1 MIDLK
6 YLRDHPEVVRSS
18 MRKRHHSGDEVD
30 AVLSLDE
37 EWRRLFTRQNNLRAD
52 QKKRSEEIAKRKR
65 NKEDVA
71 ADLLE
76 MKELAQLVREL
87 EIPLKEKE
95 EALQGLLAK
104 LPNLLHISV
113 PEGSDDSDNPCLR
126 SWGEIPSFSFTPLP
140 HWELASRLKLF
151 DLERGSKVA
160 GSGFILYTG
169 WGAKLERALINWM
182 LDFHSQKHGYREVFP
197 PFVINRETAFGTGKL
212 PDFEGQMYTF
222 TNADFF
228 LNPTAEVPVTA
239 LFAGEILKAEELP
252 LFYTAY
258 TACFRREAGAAG
270 KDTRGLLRVHQ
281 FDKVELVK
289 FTRPEQSYAELETL
303 VRDAEEIVQ
312 ALELPYQVTELC
324 GGDIGFGAAKAY
336 DINVWSP
343 GAGKWLEVSSCSNCT
358 DFQARRLNT
367 RFRNPES
374 GKLEFVHTLNGSG
387 VALPRTVAAL
397 LENRQQA
404 DGSVRLPPVL
414 FPYMG
419 IERIPST

>member
-6 YLRDHPEVVRSS
+6 YLRDHPEVVRLSL
-18 MRKRHHSGDEVD
+18 RKRNHSGDEVE

-37 EWRRLFTRQNNLRAD
+37 EWRHLFARQNNLRAE
-52 QKKRSEEIAKRKR
+52 QRKRSEEIATRKR
-65 NKEDVA
+65 HKEDVTA
-71 ADLLE
+71 ELAE
-76 MKELAQLVREL
+76 MKELAQQVREL
-87 EIPLKEKE
+87 EVTLKEKE

-104 LPNLLHISV
+104 LPNLLHPSV
-113 PEGSDDSDNPCLR
+113 PEGSDDSANPCLR
-126 SWGEIPSFSFTPLP
+126 SWGEIPSFSFTPIP

-182 LDFHSQKHGYREVFP
+182 LYFHGRKHGYQEVFP
-197 PFVINRETAFGTGKL
+197 PFVVNRETAFGTGKL
-212 PDFEGQMYTF
+212 PDFEGQMYSF
-222 TNADFF
+222 SNSDLF

-239 LFAGEILKAEELP
+239 LFAGETLKAEELP
-252 LFYTAY
+252 LSYTAY

-289 FTRPEQSYAELETL
+289 FTRPEQSFPELETL

-312 ALELPYQVTELC
+312 ALELPYQVVELC

-343 GAGKWLEVSSCSNCT
+343 GTGKWLEVSSCSNCT

-397 LENRQQA
+397 LENHQQA
-404 DGSVRLPPVL
+404 DGSVQLPPALV
-414 FPYMG
+414 PYMG
-419 IERIPST
+419 IERITSA